1 MLLVN
6 CGSEDNGDCNLVAV
20 PYVEAEY
27 ALLNETSPS
36 ADKLADGQPSQVDST
51 KGSARTRRKGRA
63 QRPVKTRDSQARDEL
78 TAAAND
84 QLKAVAPRPVIVDSI
99 PALVTTTTTSN
110 KAAAV
115 PSVVDSN
122 KAASFKVVDAEVRVT
137 AKNPTSRVAETTSHS
152 AGDLVENNRSKTSLG
167 KAADVV
173 KSAAVDNKQPVK
185 LLTAPEKAVVNQSAA
200 SPVKIGAAPV
210 KIANTPTPKKGL
222 RKEEDWKEVVR
233 PVPTKPK
240 KMFLPANVAGLI
252 IGRNG
257 LHLHAIRH
265 YTGAHLDVDKISGS
279 KDRNITI
286 KGSAE
291 AIKLATDVVTAL
303 MTRSD
308 KEVEQLLTK
317 MKNKLASSNNPVDL
331 AAFDPES
338 KALPRSSR
346 QSTAPTIT
354 AATASVIS
362 SSSVAVSSVSYSAI
376 ISKAH
381 STQQSQQASVANVNN
396 SNFSIGVWDNPASG
410 RVAGE
415 ATKTSNSSCARQ
427 LFADSSAPPPSIA
440 SLAPT
445 YASSMNAKTK
455 VVTSL
460 TSAPSTDASNLRLPL
475 NQPGT
480 IVSSS
485 LVSPMRPDQP
495 PLPIKSS
502 AIGNV
507 DGRPNSGFSAG
518 SFATEYSPFSGGLV
532 TDVLAGKGD
541 PMPDGRMNFASVAAA
556 GVVVGG
562 KNQSPPA
569 PGVTMGMMHDNGDA
583 NSLED
588 LKAKAPGYKPRMAA
602 ADNKAQSGKMQSSN
616 MFYSQGSPGM
626 IPSLG
631 AISISMPVTD
641 DSLPMES
648 HHGPLTPGEYY
659 DRPMTASSTSL
670 QQDALSSHSNSSTPA
685 SSLSPRS
692 SSDGGKQR
700 KDEYASP
707 HQPMTLPKVE
717 SRLNPEAPD
726 FTLPTSRH
734 SQGVGAPNYP
744 PPFASFLMG
753 GPNFA
758 SLPDMTSMP
767 PPPEVTIYNQQV
779 NAISAGQR
787 PPYGRLPNSF
797 AQFNPPAQQRQPPI
811 GKPLSRG
818 VFSPIYFNIRV
829 ESHFVY
835 NF

>member
-1 MLLVN
+1 VLLVI
-6 CGSEDNGDCNLVAV
+6 CCSEDNGDCDLVAV

-36 ADKLADGQPSQVDST
+36 TDKLADCQPSQVDST

-63 QRPVKTRDSQARDEL
+63 QRPAKTRDSQARDEL
-78 TAAAND
+78 TAFTND
-84 QLKAVAPRPVIVDSI
+84 QLKTVSPRPVIVDSI
-99 PALVTTTTTSN
+99 PALVTTTSN

-115 PSVVDSN
+115 SSVVDSN
-122 KAASFKVVDAEVRVT
+122 KAASLKVVDAEVRVT
-137 AKNPTSRVAETTSHS
+137 AKNPTSRVVEITSHS
-152 AGDLVENNRSKTSLG
+152 ASDLVENNRSKTSLG
-167 KAADVV
+167 KAADIV
-173 KSAAVDNKQPVK
+173 KAAAVDNKQPVK

-210 KIANTPTPKKGL
+210 KIANTPTPKKGV

-303 MTRSD
+303 MSRSD

-317 MKNKLASSNNPVDL
+317 MKNKLASSNNPADL

-346 QSTAPTIT
+346 QSAAPAIT
-354 AATASVIS
+354 AATANVIS
-362 SSSVAVSSVSYSAI
+362 SSSVTVSSVSYSAI

-381 STQQSQQASVANVNN
+381 STQQSQQASVANVSN

-415 ATKTSNSSCARQ
+415 ATKTSSSSCARQ
-427 LFADSSAPPPSIA
+427 LFADSSAPPPPTAKS
-440 SLAPT
+440 APT
-445 YASSMNAKTK
+445 YASSMTPKTK

-480 IVSSS
+480 VVSSS
-485 LVSPMRPDQP
+485 LVSPMRLDQP

-507 DGRPNSGFSAG
+507 DGRPNSGFSAS

-556 GVVVGG
+556 GVVGS

-569 PGVTMGMMHDNGDA
+569 PGVTMGVMHDNGDA

-588 LKAKAPGYKPRMAA
+588 LKAKAPGYKPRMTA
-602 ADNKAQSGKMQSSN
+602 ADNKAQSSRNKLPSSN
-616 MFYSQGSPGM
+616 MFYSQSSPGV

-641 DSLPMES
+641 DSLPMEL

-779 NAISAGQR
+779 SAISGGQL

-797 AQFNPPAQQRQPPI
+797 AQFNAPAQQRQPPI

-818 VFSPIYFNIRV
+818 VFSPTYLNIRV
-829 ESHFVY
+829 KSHSAY